1 MEQVFNLVQNLE
13 LGIGN
18 ASPNKLLIK
27 VVGSPYTV
35 EGVKKV
41 MTSFRIYYEGMVG
54 EGEYNTS
61 EYILWREGNQEVDAS
76 VLFYLLDVDSNKEII
91 NQILS
96 TFTFNGFL
104 TNLTLSI

>member
-1 MEQVFNLVQNLE
+1 MEQIFDLIQNTNLGV
-13 LGIGN
+13 GN
-18 ASPNKLLIK
+18 AAPNKLLIK
-27 VVGSPYTV
+27 VVGSPYSI

-61 EYILWREGNQEVDAS
+61 EYILWRKGNQEVDAN
-76 VLFYLLDVDSNKEII
+76 VLFYLLDVDSNKETI

-96 TFTFNGFL
+96 GFTFNGFL

>member
-27 VVGSPYTV
+27 VVGSPYIV

-41 MTSFRIYYEGMVG
+41 MTYFKVYYEGMYG
-54 EGEYNTS
+54 EGEHNTS
-61 EYILWREGNQEVDAS
+61 EYIVWREGNQEVDAS
-76 VLFYLLDVDSNKEII
+76 VLYYLIDVEANQEII

>member
-1 MEQVFNLVQNLE
+1 MEQIFDLIQNTNLGV
-13 LGIGN
+13 GD
-18 ASPNKLLIK
+18 AAPNKLLIK
-27 VVGSPYTV
+27 VVGSPYSI

-41 MTSFRIYYEGMVG
+41 MTYFKVYYEGMVG
-54 EGEYNTS
+54 EGEHNTS
-61 EYILWREGNQEVDAS
+61 EYIVWREGNQEVDAS
-76 VLFYLLDVDSNKEII
+76 VLYYLIDVEANQEII